1 MMRIKK
7 TAKALMLAALCL
19 SLVGC
24 FEEEKVSLS
33 YLGVNHTD
41 KEVVEL
47 AINGEGGILNVPAQG
62 GGGGTVCCVTLPR
75 KWRPGLT
82 VKIDWRTE
90 GHWLL
95 DAQGRVVKNDGVE
108 VLVQEPLQSQTVD
121 VPEYGEHDLSH
132 FDIHFF
138 PGGKVQVKASFIY
151 PWHPDYRPA
160 YPVQKPAHSSTQP

>member
-1 MMRIKK
+1 MMVKK
-7 TAKALMLAALCL
+7 CVKTFTLLGMCL
-19 SLVGC
+19 SLTAC

-47 AINGEGGILNVPAQG
+47 SVNGEGGILNVPAHG

-75 KWRPGLT
+75 KWHPGLK

-95 DAQGRVVKNDGVE
+95 DAKGQVVKNDGVE
-108 VLVQEPLQSQTVD
+108 VLVQEPLQSQTVE

-132 FDIHFF
+132 FDIHFL

-151 PWHPDYRPA
+151 PEHPDYRPA
-160 YPVQKPAHSSTQP
+160 YPIQKPANSSIQP

>member
-1 MMRIKK
+1 MTRFGLLGLI
-7 TAKALMLAALCL
+7 AALL
-19 SLVGC
+19 ASTLLTGC

-82 VKIDWRTE
+82 VKIDWQE
-90 GHWLL
+90 DGHWLL
-95 DAQGRVVKNDGVE
+95 DENGKPVLRRGVK
-108 VLVQEPLQSQTVD
+108 VLVEEPWQSQTVE

-132 FDIHFF
+132 FDIHFM

-151 PWHPDYRPA
+151 PEHPDYRPA
-160 YPVQKPAHSSTQP
+160 YPVQKPASQVAPT